1 MLARLESLIDSAS
14 NVAGHRAKQTRNVCV
29 AVCEVVGECNL
40 VRALLGSVRVCVCVR
55 ACMHAYSLLHRALM
69 QLH

>member
-14 NVAGHRAKQTRNVCV
+14 NVAGHRANQTRNVCV

-40 VRALLGSVRVCVCVR
+40 VRALLGSVRVCVCVCVR
-55 ACMHAYSLLHRALM
+55 ACMHTHCCIE
-69 QLH
+69 H